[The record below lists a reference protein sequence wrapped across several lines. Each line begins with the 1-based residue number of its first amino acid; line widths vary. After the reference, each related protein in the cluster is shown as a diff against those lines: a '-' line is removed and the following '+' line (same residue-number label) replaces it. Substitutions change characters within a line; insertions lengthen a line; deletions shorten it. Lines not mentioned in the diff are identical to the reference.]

1 MSVKEFSNK
10 NFSNKSEFFTRL
22 FIFSVLD
29 DHANVQFFDDS
40 LLTPVRPLGQGH
52 FGLVELCCYER
63 DPIRRKGHGELVAV
77 KRLKSSFEIIFS
89 YYFYVVYEII

>member
-1 MSVKEFSNK
+1 MLRSPIKFFSK
-10 NFSNKSEFFTRL
+10 TKSFSQAHAF
-22 FIFSVLD
+22 FSVLD

-77 KRLKSSFEIIFS
+77 KRLKNKF
-89 YYFYVVYEII
+89 

>member
-1 MSVKEFSNK
+1 MSVEESYNIFFLQLSFSQAHP
-10 NFSNKSEFFTRL
+10 F
-22 FIFSVLD
+22 FSVLD

-77 KRLKSSFEIIFS
+77 KR
-89 YYFYVVYEII
+89 

>member
-1 MSVKEFSNK
+1 MRKFLIPLVILVAATIYFSVFIVN
-10 NFSNKSEFFTRL
+10 L

-77 KRLKSSFEIIFS
+77 KR
-89 YYFYVVYEII
+89 